1 MRSEGG
7 GESRTAVNLCTNNL
21 DFVNREGEGV
31 KKSQNS
37 VDVIYGGPYLV
48 VQRDPVLEPGDLW
61 RGPAPGRALQH
72 ELAAA
77 PRLQQLGRGRSDLHE
92 RLRL

>member
-1 MRSEGG
+1 MTSDQKEGG
-7 GESRTAVNLCTNNL
+7 GVKNCSK
-21 DFVNREGEGV
+21 FVYKQFRFCE
-31 KKSQNS
+31 QR
-37 VDVIYGGPYLV
+37 GGGGQKIPKFCGCHIPYLV
-48 VQRDPVLEPGDLW
+48 VQRDPVLEPGDLG
-61 RGPAPGRALQH
+61 RRPAPGRALQH